1 MKLDTEACIH
11 IISKFHIFFAQGDET
26 SGSQV
31 FILFRK
37 KQRYK
42 DAFHNRTQ
50 GGLWQVWSSFREIQH
65 ITETLNHVE
74 NGPISLWLL

>member
-1 MKLDTEACIH
+1 MKQVEARC
-11 IISKFHIFFAQGDET
+11 
-26 SGSQV
+26 
-31 FILFRK
+31 LFSSEK